1 NGIFDSK
8 VLSQKHAKIWCEGNQ
23 VLIKD
28 LDSSNGTV
36 VNDYPLVAGEV
47 FELETDDIIEF
58 GIDLTLTEVCMA
70 HLIFNTNVNSIVE
83 YSKVSCFARILETP
97 DVTFV
102 NKPIKLEMAEASGQ
116 REMLCLSLR

>member
-28 LDSSNGTV
+28 LDSSNGTI

-58 GIDLTLTEVCMA
+58 GVDL
-70 HLIFNTNVNSIVE
+70 
-83 YSKVSCFARILETP
+83 
-97 DVTFV
+97 
-102 NKPIKLEMAEASGQ
+102 
-116 REMLCLSLR
+116 